1 MMVSK
6 IFKSCA
12 ALAVSAIMLTATVFA
27 DEVHNGIDWSKG
39 VVRATGSGSYK
50 QGAKMAARRPQA
62 LRAAKMD
69 AERNLAEA
77 VEGVHV
83 TSESSM
89 RDLELEYDIVKTRV
103 DAIIKGMSQVG
114 EPTYYKDGSCEVTLE
129 MPIFGASKSVANAA
143 FLPFKDEAKEPFPQP
158 TNNVTTNINVT
169 TNVNTTVG
177 GVVSN
182 KYTGLVV
189 DCSGMGLESVM
200 SPVIKNGNGQPI
212 YGYKNLDI
220 DKVIEDGMASYANNA
235 NDSISR
241 ERAGNHPLVVKA
253 QKIDGTIPGN
263 PVVSVADADKILI
276 ANQSDMFLDN
286 CNVVFVK

>member
-6 IFKSCA
+6 ILKSCA

-27 DEVHNGIDWSKG
+27 DNIENGTDWDKG
-39 VVRATGSGSYK
+39 VVRATGIGTYK
-50 QGAKMAARRPQA
+50 SGAKKNLRRPQA
-62 LRAAKMD
+62 HRAATMD
-69 AERNLAEA
+69 AQRNLAES
-77 VEGVHV
+77 VQGVNV
-83 TSESSM
+83 SSESSM

-103 DAIIKGMSQVG
+103 DANIKGMTEISSK
-114 EPTYYKDGSCEVTLE
+114 YFDDGTCEVTLE
-129 MPIFGASKSVANAA
+129 MPIFGASKSVASAA
-143 FLPFKDEAKEPFPQP
+143 FLPFKDDPKEPFPQP
-158 TNNVTTNINVT
+158 S
-169 TNVNTTVG
+169 TNVNININNTTTVG
-177 GVVSN
+177 GVVGG

-189 DCSGMGLESVM
+189 DCSGMGLEAVM

-220 DKVIEDGMASYANNA
+220 DKVIDEGMASYANYA
-235 NDSISR
+235 NDEISR
-241 ERAGNHPLVVKA
+241 YRAGNNPLIVRA

>member
-1 MMVSK
+1 MTSK
-6 IFKSCA
+6 IFKTCM
-12 ALAVSAIMLTATVFA
+12 ALAVAVMMLTATVFA
-27 DEVHNGIDWSKG
+27 DQAANAVDWEKG
-39 VVRATGSGSYK
+39 VVRATGLAAGK
-50 QGAKMAARRPQA
+50 AKTKNKGIQRAQAKHAARMA
-62 LRAAKMD
+62 
-69 AERNLAEA
+69 AERNLTEA
-77 VEGVHV
+77 VYGVQV
-83 TSESSM
+83 TAESSM
-89 RDLELEYDIVKTRV
+89 RDLELEYDIVRTTV
-103 DAIIKGMSQVG
+103 QGTIKGMSEVDS
-114 EPTYYKDGSCEVTLE
+114 KFFADGTCEVTLE
-129 MPIFGASKSVANAA
+129 MPIWGASNSVAKAA
-143 FLPFKDEAKEPFPQP
+143 FEPFKNEEREPFPQP
-158 TNNVTTNINVT
+158 TNNVTTNINI
-169 TNVNTTVG
+169 NTTVG

-189 DCSGMGLESVM
+189 DCSGLGLESVM

-241 ERAGNHPLVVKA
+241 SRAGNNPLVVKA
-253 QKIDGTIPGN
+253 QKVDGTIPGN